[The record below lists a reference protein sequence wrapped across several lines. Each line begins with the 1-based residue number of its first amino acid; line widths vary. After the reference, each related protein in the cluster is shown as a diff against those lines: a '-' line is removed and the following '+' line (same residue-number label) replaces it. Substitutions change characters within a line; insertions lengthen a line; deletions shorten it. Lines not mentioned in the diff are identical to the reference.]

1 MCIVCYN
8 TKLRK
13 INPEYKKACSDC
25 ANRYRKNN
33 PEKAKEYNKRFTSK
47 AISTGEYI
55 DCPICGLYGQ
65 VRVNH
70 KFNNVNNTNSDYCI
84 YVQHYPKHNN
94 SEFKTCYVSLKNFPE
109 FKHYI
114 DEVK

>member
-1 MCIVCYN
+1 MQ
-8 TKLRK
+8 
-13 INPEYKKACSDC
+13 
-25 ANRYRKNN
+25 
-33 PEKAKEYNKRFTSK
+33 EKVKEYNKRFTSK

-65 VRVNH
+65 VRVDYKSDSVAHTNH
-70 KFNNVNNTNSDYCI
+70 DYSVI
-84 YVQHYPKHNN
+84 VQHYPKHNN
-94 SEFKTCYVSLKNFPE
+94 GEFKTCCVSLKNFPE